1 MAFGAGAGPVGGG
14 AGGDDFAAAAARSE
28 NDGSHASG
36 LSLSGSVSVSL
47 NRDQRAELLGLAEGD
62 AEITGEVVCGVVGGA
77 SSAEVAA
84 LVELLTR
91 MRGDRALVRG
101 LIDNVAVGSGV
112 GSLQVGSLV
121 ASAIDSALGLD
132 AGVSAPDS
140 AADSTRGLE
149 LAAIYDDDDVGAV
162 AEQPASSV
170 AGVAGDGVVGGLR
183 NGAVVEAADDSAVLL
198 ALHEDERRR
207 SAAGEASAIP
217 VRPRLRQ
224 HRRERA
230 AGGMKISAW
239 LGTRG
244 GRVFARA
251 AMFAL
256 AAGLT
261 IGGVALV
268 GRALGPGLFEFG
280 PIARNDSSSSTTPR
294 GAGDGRGF
302 GHDGLG
308 SWGSDGSIAITSG
321 DGARGGGNADG
332 VGVDGV
338 GPFGG
343 VMASNDGG
351 VRFADGSDGTADTGI
366 GTAGGGGVMTER
378 LHAVLALGPGIG
390 SMDEAALL
398 AATGRLGVRVVTGD
412 LVTSAART
420 ETLASVR
427 SVGGR
432 VETRWRGLDSSA
444 AAEVCRA
451 AGWSDDTT
459 RLAGVTTPTAE
470 VWARATSMARASIR
484 SAGGSVPNDGAV
496 ASDATGSGSGLGIGS
511 GGSSAGGAGP
521 TFGDAGWSGVYAV
534 RVSPEPE
541 GWVRLAELVA
551 PGATKVEFVRLDGV
565 GGAGGAGMARVSKVL
580 DASVLFGGLDS
591 REALWWEGPARSW
604 TWPTVVPV
612 VIEPAAK

>member
-1 MAFGAGAGPVGGG
+1 MAIGAGAGPGDGG
-14 AGGDDFAAAAARSE
+14 AGGGELASAARPE

-47 NRDQRAELLGLAEGD
+47 TRDQRAELLGLAEGD
-62 AEITGEVVCGVVGGA
+62 AEITGEVVCGLVVGA

-101 LIDNVAVGSGV
+101 LIDDVAVGSV
-112 GSLQVGSLV
+112 AGSLKVGSLV
-121 ASAIDSALGLD
+121 ASAIDTALGLD
-132 AGVSAPDS
+132 AGVSAPAS

-149 LAAIYDDDDVGAV
+149 LAAIYDDDDAGAV
-162 AEQPASSV
+162 AEESV
-170 AGVAGDGVVGGLR
+170 
-183 NGAVVEAADDSAVLL
+183 ADDSAVLL

-207 SAAGEASAIP
+207 AAAGEASAIP
-217 VRPRLRQ
+217 VRPRQRR
-224 HRRERA
+224 HDRERA

-256 AAGLT
+256 AGGLT

-280 PIARNDSSSSTTPR
+280 PIARHDSSSSTTPR
-294 GAGDGRGF
+294 GEGDGRGL
-302 GHDGLG
+302 GYDGLG
-308 SWGSDGSIAITSG
+308 SSGSDGSITIANG
-321 DGARGGGNADG
+321 DGARGL
-332 VGVDGV
+332 GVDGD

-343 VMASNDGG
+343 MNTSNDDGG
-351 VRFADGSDGTADTGI
+351 VRVADDGTDGTAIAGS
-366 GTAGGGGVMTER
+366 GTAGGGVMTER

-390 SMDEAALL
+390 SMDEAAML
-398 AATGRLGVRVVTGD
+398 AATGRLGVRVVTSD

-432 VETRWRGLDSSA
+432 VETRWRGLDSLA

-451 AGWSDDTT
+451 AGWSDGTT
-459 RLAGVTTPTAE
+459 RLSGVTTPTAE

-484 SAGGSVPNDGAV
+484 SVGGAVPTDGAV
-496 ASDATGSGSGLGIGS
+496 ASDATASSGGT
-511 GGSSAGGAGP
+511 GGSSASSARP

-541 GWVRLAELVA
+541 GLVRLAELVA
-551 PGATKVEFVRLDGV
+551 PGATKVEFVRLDG
-565 GGAGGAGMARVSKVL
+565 AGSAVAVSKAIDVS
-580 DASVLFGGLDS
+580 ALFGGLDS